1 MADKRGLT
9 NRVAIGNAIDKDLYN
24 RLKAYSQE
32 TDIPFSRLLD
42 RAIRMFLESVG
53 R

>member
-1 MADKRGLT
+1 MADKRGLA
-9 NRVAIGNAIDKDLYN
+9 NRTPISNAIDKDLFN